1 MREKSFKCPV
11 AQCPQRYATRYNV
24 QRHLNS
30 AHPGFVLN
38 ECPRCQQVLS
48 SRQTLRQHLAIHTGE
63 RPYRCQFCLQQF
75 RQSSQLSQHRKQ
87 HYLEVRQMPIPKVRP
102 SQLTALMM
110 QSRLSLHETEEASQV
125 NVKLP
130 EIRLERQYAAA
141 HLSIAAGIA
150 S

>member
-141 HLSIAAGIA
+141 HLSIATGIA

>member
-11 AQCPQRYATRYNV
+11 ASCPQRYATRYNV

-38 ECPRCQQVLS
+38 ECQRCKQVLS
-48 SRQTLRQHLAIHTGE
+48 SRQALRQHYAIHTGE

-87 HYLEVRQMPIPKVRP
+87 HYLQVRQMPIPKVKP

-110 QSRLSLHETEEASQV
+110 TTGLYQREVEEASQV
-125 NVKLP
+125 QVKLP
-130 EIRLERQYAAA
+130 EIRMEQRYAAT
-141 HLSIAAGIA
+141 HLSIKLE
-150 S
+150 